1 MREPSRRSSR
11 KRHISATGLHFLQYI
26 AAPQMRRPQ
35 GKRRGPATPPRLG
48 CRGRG
53 TDRGRGPGCRATARD
68 GSSEC
73 QASSSRRKW
82 FRVGGGTGRGGT
94 TSGVAHNTVRD
105 AAGAWLFPLAS
116 LGENGC
122 SSVSASPGEPL
133 RSSRRCSRV
142 RASRAASAFRSRCV
156 VPSWA
161 SSNSRST
168 APRPPAS
175 LPGSGP
181 KAERLVSSGPAE
193 SLGCPGLGVRLGP
206 RSGRQGRPCLG
217 DNEPVHLGLH
227 LPPTP
232 QLCSSAGVASTWVG
246 GRGVSDPCLPPGPL

>member
-1 MREPSRRSSR
+1 MQNG
-11 KRHISATGLHFLQYI
+11 AG
-26 AAPQMRRPQ
+26 RPP
-35 GKRRGPATPPRLG
+35 RRGLAAG
-48 CRGRG
+48 SRG
-53 TDRGRGPGCRATARD
+53 TDRGRTPGCKGRARD

-73 QASSSRRKW
+73 QASRSRRKW
-82 FRVGGGTGRGGT
+82 FGAGGGTGRGGT

-105 AAGAWLFPLAS
+105 AAGAWRFPPAS

-156 VPSWA
+156 VPAWA

-181 KAERLVSSGPAE
+181 KAERLVSSGPCGVLRLPLDA
-193 SLGCPGLGVRLGP
+193 GFGLGPGVAGRRGP
-206 RSGRQGRPCLG
+206 AWVTTSQFTLACISPHAPTLQFGGC
-217 DNEPVHLGLH
+217 GLH
-227 LPPTP
+227 L
-232 QLCSSAGVASTWVG
+232 GG
-246 GRGVSDPCLPPGPL
+246 GRGVSVPCLPPGPL